1 MRPRPEVTIH
11 LTREQYDEL
20 NWLLGASDRMC
31 YITEGLTAA
40 LQNPVLDPLLD
51 ERVTI
56 GTSFKRGQ
64 G

>member
-1 MRPRPEVTIH
+1 MKPRPEVTIH
-11 LTREQYDEL
+11 LTREQYQEL
-20 NWLLGASDRMC
+20 VHEIRWGLGQ
-31 YITEGLTAA
+31 ITEGLRVA